1 MRLADSHIHLFPR
14 GYSHDGGPALFG
26 TGELATYEALRAAH
40 HIDCALVIG
49 YEADGIDPQNNA
61 YIRRLGATHNWLRT
75 LAYVD
80 THAGPTAEFI
90 TDLLDQGHSGLAI
103 YATDD
108 AKAQA
113 LLGWPPNIWEVLR
126 SHGAIVSLNAR
137 PGSIALLRPVME
149 AADGVPILLS
159 HLGLPGPLPAGLDDA
174 ALRIRLAPLLSL
186 ARFDNV
192 HVKISGLYATS
203 DPPFAYPHI
212 AAGHC
217 IRHILSA
224 YGCDRCLWGS
234 DFSPALEFVS
244 FPQTIHWE
252 GAKRLKEK
260 EKNMIMRENLFR
272 ILRCA

>member
-1 MRLADSHIHLFPR
+1 MRLADSHIHLFPH

-26 TGELATYEALRAAH
+26 AGELATYEALRAAH

-61 YIRRLGATHNWLRT
+61 YIRGLGATRDWLRT

-90 TDLLDQGHSGLAI
+90 ADLLDQGHSGLAI

-108 AKAQA
+108 AGAQA
-113 LLGWPPNIWEVLR
+113 LLGWSPTIWELLR
-126 SHGAIVSLNAR
+126 SRGAIVSLNTR
-137 PGSIALLRPVME
+137 PAAITLLRPVVE
-149 AADGVPILLS
+149 AAASVPILLS
-159 HLGLPGPLPAGLDDA
+159 HLGLPGPLPAGLDEA

-186 ARFDNV
+186 AHLDNV
-192 HVKISGLYATS
+192 HVKISGLYAAS

-244 FPQTIHWE
+244 FPQTIHWD
-252 GAKRLKEK
+252 GIKGLKEK
-260 EKNMIMRENLFR
+260 ERNMIMRDNLFR
-272 ILRCA
+272 ILHCA